1 VWKQSPGVAVT
12 NVTTAA
18 VESARPGERRFDV
31 VFVLPHMGRGGAQR
45 VISLVA
51 SAWSRQGKRICILT
65 WDGNRTVAH
74 EIAPGVAHFD
84 LKELCLAID
93 RQSGLWVRLWRR
105 IADIMRDVE
114 HWLRPRWP
122 WRWTIRTS
130 VVGNKNG
137 LPEIKR
143 QPTMSSLA
151 QFLRRELVAA
161 LTLESSRTPGRFRR
175 LKRFSND
182 GLLSSLLGRRAR
194 MFRKAFS
201 ELDAPVV
208 MSLLTGTNLYV
219 LAATRNMN
227 CRVVVSERNDPDLQQ
242 IAPEWQALRP
252 PLYREADAVTSN
264 SAGVLEKLSSF
275 VPMEKL
281 KLLPNPVV
289 VPEISEEG
297 VRREQRFVTVARLV
311 HQKGIDLLLGAF
323 ARIAHEVPGW
333 TLHIAGDGPLRPD
346 LTAQAERLGIADRV
360 TFYGHVKNP
369 IALLQSCRIFVLPSR
384 FEGMP
389 NALLEAMA
397 CGLAPIVTDASPGPL
412 ECVRPD
418 QTGLV
423 VESENVSAIAAA
435 MLRLARDD
443 ELTDRFARQ
452 AAAYVKEH
460 DWEVV
465 EQQWLTVLGMAAGKE
480 GNGATRT
487 IQPTCEPAV

>member
-1 VWKQSPGVAVT
+1 V
-12 NVTTAA
+12 
-18 VESARPGERRFDV
+18 ERRFDL

-45 VISLVA
+45 VTSLVA
-51 SAWSRQGKRICILT
+51 NAWSRQGKRICILT

-74 EIAPGVAHFD
+74 EIAPGVALYD
-84 LKELCLAID
+84 LKELCRIID
-93 RQSGLWVRLWRR
+93 RKSRPLVRMWTR
-105 IADIMRDVE
+105 IAGIMRNVE
-114 HWLRPRWP
+114 RWLRPRWP
-122 WRWTIRTS
+122 WRRGTDSSIAGT
-130 VVGNKNG
+130 NNG
-137 LPEIKR
+137 LPEIR
-143 QPTMSSLA
+143 QLHQTWSWLVRS
-151 QFLRRELVAA
+151 LRRVSVA
-161 LTLESSRTPGRFRR
+161 LTLEGSGSLLRFHR
-175 LKRFSND
+175 LKRLSND
-182 GLLSSLLGRRAR
+182 NLLSFLLGRRAR
-194 MFRKAFS
+194 MFRKALS
-201 ELDAPVV
+201 DLSAPVV
-208 MSLLTGTNLYV
+208 MALLTGTNLYV

-242 IAPEWQALRP
+242 IAPEWQSLRRS
-252 PLYREADAVTSN
+252 LYREADAVTSN

-412 ECVRPD
+412 ECVRLD

-452 AAAYVKEH
+452 AAGYVKEH

-480 GNGATRT
+480 GNGAIGTVQSN
-487 IQPTCEPAV
+487 IEPA